1 MFIVNTTL
9 VFVEVHI
16 KLRFTTDRNTIASS
30 RVSWHVTSRLRSSLL
45 YRNNNMAAVEDATT
59 AMGDMKV
66 ADEGKVRAISIDVL
80 CRKYGAGSR
89 FYSVL

>member
-1 MFIVNTTL
+1 
-9 VFVEVHI
+9 
-16 KLRFTTDRNTIASS
+16 
-30 RVSWHVTSRLRSSLL
+30 LL

-80 CRKYGAGSR
+80 CRKYDAGSR